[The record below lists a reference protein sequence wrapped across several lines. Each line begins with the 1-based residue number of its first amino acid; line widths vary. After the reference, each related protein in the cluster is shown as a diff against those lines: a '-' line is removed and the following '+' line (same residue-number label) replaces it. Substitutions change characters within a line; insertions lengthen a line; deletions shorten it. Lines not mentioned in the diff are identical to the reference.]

1 MLLQLSGF
9 LSRQVRSCALARG
22 RVCRNVDQK
31 WGRATTIS
39 LQLTDLRREQ
49 DLMLV
54 LIVLFLGDTGEGGVG
69 FDTSADDSVV

>member
-1 MLLQLSGF
+1 M
-9 LSRQVRSCALARG
+9 
-22 RVCRNVDQK
+22 CRNVDQK